1 MRVEDSQNVYH
12 TLFEKIN
19 LEPLEQMGGID
30 AYQSV
35 DVLSEATPNQ
45 RVTAS
50 VSVFL
55 ERLKQVSP
63 KVERLDRA
71 LLDEHIASIDAQISS
86 QLDEVMHHPDFQ
98 RV

>member
-1 MRVEDSQNVYH
+1 MSEEQSSAQSRGATVRVEDSQNVYH

-19 LEPLEQMGGID
+19 LEPLDQMGGID

-35 DVLSEATPNQ
+35 DALSEATANE

-63 KVERLDRA
+63 QVERLDPGRC
-71 LLDEHIASIDAQISS
+71 
-86 QLDEVMHHPDFQ
+86 
-98 RV
+98 